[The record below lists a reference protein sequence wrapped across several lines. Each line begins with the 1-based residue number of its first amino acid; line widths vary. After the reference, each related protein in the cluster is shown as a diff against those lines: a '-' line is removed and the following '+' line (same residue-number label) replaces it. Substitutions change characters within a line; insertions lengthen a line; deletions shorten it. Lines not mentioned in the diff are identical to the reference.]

1 MIVVL
6 KPNLELA
13 EVEKVIAEVAKLGY
27 EPRPIH
33 GKIQTVI
40 AAIGDENTHQ
50 SLETL
55 SSWPQVE
62 HVHRV
67 QKRYKLASREV
78 TKGKD
83 TIVKVHGQEIGAGKP
98 FSLMAGP
105 CSVESEEQLMATAK
119 AVKAQGATFLRG
131 GAYKP
136 RTSPYEF
143 QGLAKEGLRLLAQ
156 AGKEFDLGIVTE
168 VLSER
173 DVDLV
178 AEHSDILQIGA
189 RNAQNFSLIT
199 EAARTGKTILL
210 KRGMTMRIEE
220 WLLASEYVLAH
231 GNPNVLL
238 CERGIRTFETY
249 TRNTLDLSA
258 AAIVKME
265 SHLPVIIDPSQG
277 CGRADL
283 VVELCKAAVA
293 LNADGL
299 LIEVHPNPAEAWSDG
314 QQQIDFNL
322 FAKLAKELQPF
333 ITAVGR
339 PQQKT

>member
-55 SSWPQVE
+55 AAWPQVE

-105 CSVESEEQLMATAK
+105 CSVESEEQLMSTAK

-143 QGLAKEGLRLLAQ
+143 QGLAKEGLKLLAQ
-156 AGKEFDLGIVTE
+156 AGKEYDLGIVTE

-199 EAARTGKTILL
+199 EAARSGKTILL

-249 TRNTLDLSA
+249 TRNTLDLGA

-322 FAKLAKELQPF
+322 FGKLVKELRPF
-333 ITAVGR
+333 IKAVGR
-339 PQQKT
+339 PLQKT

>member
-6 KPNLELA
+6 KPNLDPVD
-13 EVEKVIAEVAKLGY
+13 VEKVIAEVAKLGY

-62 HVHRV
+62 NVLRV
-67 QKRYKLASREV
+67 QKRYKLVSREAK
-78 TKGKD
+78 KGAD
-83 TIVKVHGQEIGAGKP
+83 TIVKVHGQEIGAGKK
-98 FSLMAGP
+98 FCFMAGP
-105 CSVESEEQLMATAK
+105 CSVESEEQLMSTAK

-156 AGKEFDLGIVTE
+156 ASKEYDLGIVTE

-178 AEHSDILQIGA
+178 ANYADILQIGA

-199 EAARTGKTILL
+199 EAARSGKTILL
-210 KRGMTMRIEE
+210 KRGMSMKIEE
-220 WLLASEYVLAH
+220 WLLAAEYALAN
-231 GNPNVLL
+231 GNGNVLL

-249 TRNTLDLSA
+249 TRNTLDLASV
-258 AAIVKME
+258 AIVKKE

-283 VVELCKAAVA
+283 VLELCKAAVA

-314 QQQIDFNL
+314 QQQVDFSL
-322 FAKLAKELQPF
+322 YEKLVKELTPF

-339 PQQKT
+339 PL